1 MYEVC
6 ALYPPFV
13 SKTLQAQEAKIRE
26 GRLKPLPFTFSGEL
40 YCLIKSMLRA
50 DVSTRF
56 FAAGKFDVKYSRLSI
71 YKSNLLQDV
80 GQE

>member
-6 ALYPPFV
+6 ALYPPFAA
-13 SKTLQAQEAKIRE
+13 KTIQAQEAKIRE
-26 GRLKPLPFTFSGEL
+26 GRFEPLPSTFSGEL
-40 YCLIKSMLRA
+40 YCLIKSMLRV

-56 FAAGKFDVKYSRLSI
+56 SADGKFDVKYSRLNI
-71 YKSNLLQDV
+71 DKINLLQDL